1 MSVSSTLYAWGM
13 HSHIDCVE
21 VDHMDVAKAEHCQ
34 IGQDLATQSTSSND
48 EDLAFVSQ
56 KVLRL

>member
-1 MSVSSTLYAWGM
+1 MSVSSILYAWERR
-13 HSHIDCVE
+13 SHIDSVE
-21 VDHMDVAKAEHCQ
+21 VDHMNVAKAEHCQ
-34 IGQDLATQSTSSND
+34 IGQDLAAQATSSDD